1 MLSGKL
7 GKNNRKTSKEE
18 VKKMTNIIIN
28 LTPHKINIMDEEGNV
43 IKVFESKGKARAAQ
57 KDVEIGMLEDIPI
70 IETTFG
76 EPVDLPE
83 YSQGTYYIVSALTAK
98 AASLSGRSTRDL
110 LLTGKTVRNS
120 SGQIIGCQALAKYR

>member
-1 MLSGKL
+1 
-7 GKNNRKTSKEE
+7 
-18 VKKMTNIIIN
+18 MTNIIN
-28 LTPHKINIMDEEGNV
+28 LTPHEISIVNEEGNV
-43 IKVFESKGKARAAQ
+43 IKVFESAGVARAAQ
-57 KDVEIGMLEDIPI
+57 NDVQIGMLEGIPI

-110 LLTGKTVRNS
+110 LLTGKTVRNGD
-120 SGQIIGCQALAKYR
+120 GQIIGCQALAKYK

>member
-1 MLSGKL
+1 
-7 GKNNRKTSKEE
+7 
-18 VKKMTNIIIN
+18 MTNIIN
-28 LTPHKINIMDEEGNV
+28 LTPHEISIVNEEGNV
-43 IKVFESKGKARAAQ
+43 IKVFESAGVARAAQ
-57 KDVEIGMLEDIPI
+57 NDVQIGMLEGIPI

-98 AASLSGRSTRDL
+98 AASLSGRNTRDL

-120 SGQIIGCQALAKYR
+120 DGQIIGCQALAKYR

>member
-1 MLSGKL
+1 
-7 GKNNRKTSKEE
+7 
-18 VKKMTNIIIN
+18 MTNIIN
-28 LTPHKINIMDEEGNV
+28 LTPHKISIVNEEGDV
-43 IKVFESKGKARAAQ
+43 IKVFESAGVARAAQ
-57 KDVEIGMLEDIPI
+57 NDVQIGMLEGIPI

-110 LLTGKTVRNS
+110 FLTGKTVRNRD
-120 SGQIIGCQALAKYR
+120 GQIIGCQALAKYK

>member
-1 MLSGKL
+1 
-7 GKNNRKTSKEE
+7 
-18 VKKMTNIIIN
+18 MTNIIN
-28 LTPHKINIMDEEGNV
+28 LTPHEISIVNEEGNV
-43 IKVFESKGKARAAQ
+43 IKVFESAGVARAAQ
-57 KDVEIGMLEDIPI
+57 NDVQIGMLEGIPI

-120 SGQIIGCQALAKYR
+120 DGQIISCQALAKYK

>member
-1 MLSGKL
+1 
-7 GKNNRKTSKEE
+7 
-18 VKKMTNIIIN
+18 MTNIIN
-28 LTPHKINIMDEEGNV
+28 LTPHEISIVNEEGNV
-43 IKVFESKGKARAAQ
+43 IKVFESAGVARAAQ
-57 KDVEIGMLEDIPI
+57 NDVQIGMLEGIPI

-120 SGQIIGCQALAKYR
+120 DGQIIGCQALAEYK